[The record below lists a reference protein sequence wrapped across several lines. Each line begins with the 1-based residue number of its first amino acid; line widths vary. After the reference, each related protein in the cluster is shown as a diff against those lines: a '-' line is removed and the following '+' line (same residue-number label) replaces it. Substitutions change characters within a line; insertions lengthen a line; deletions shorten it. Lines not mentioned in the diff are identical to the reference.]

1 MIWYDMIKK
10 GWKFES
16 NRIANRNTD
25 RKKREREIGSDRI
38 GLQTNTNSW
47 NEQIGLDSNLAFGRG
62 MLDKLK
68 LWFSITNN
76 NNKIHKL
83 NMIDWPL

>member
-25 RKKREREIGSDRI
+25 RKKRDREEIGSVYK
-38 GLQTNTNSW
+38 
-47 NEQIGLDSNLAFGRG
+47 QIQIVEMNKLDSTLIWRLAAEC
-62 MLDKLK
+62 
-68 LWFSITNN
+68 
-76 NNKIHKL
+76 
-83 NMIDWPL
+83 